1 MRRLVLATAIAT
13 FVLIIV
19 GGVVRVSDSGL
30 GCGPAGSGFHGWP
43 FCNGDV
49 VPGVDL
55 NSIVEYTHRVVAI
68 VVGFMILAIFVLA
81 WRRHRE
87 FRIPAAAL
95 LVLVLA
101 QGALGGA
108 TVEENLEELYVAA
121 HLCLAMLLL
130 GGLLYLW
137 RGVSAAATTAG
148 GPRLRVLAIAASV
161 AVLCTIVAGG
171 YMAGTQNYG
180 RADYQLG
187 EGAHHACG
195 KEFPTCNGEFMP
207 FGKAELVDI
216 HLMHRAFMYI
226 AALLVTSL
234 VVVALRR
241 GVLTRYAWTLAGLLA
256 VQILVGALNV
266 WLDEYELL
274 IVLHLALGTLL
285 WATTLGMTLALAPAR
300 ERAPRRAEAVAA

>member
-19 GGVVRVSDSGL
+19 GGVVRVSDSGI

-49 VPGVDL
+49 VPGVSVH
-55 NSIVEYTHRVVAI
+55 SIIEYTHRVVAGVVSLMI
-68 VVGFMILAIFVLA
+68 VSIVVLA

-87 FRIPAAAL
+87 YLLPAVGL
-95 LVLVLA
+95 LVLILA
-101 QGALGGA
+101 QAALGGA
-108 TVEENLEELYVAA
+108 TVEDNLEEAYVAA

-130 GGLLYLW
+130 GGLIYLY
-137 RGVSAAATTAG
+137 RSVTGTPAADG
-148 GPRLRVLAIAASV
+148 GPGLRPLAIAASV

-187 EGAHHACG
+187 DGAHHACG
-195 KEFPTCNGEFMP
+195 KEFPTCNGELFP
-207 FGKAELVDI
+207 FGKARLVDI
-216 HLMHRAFMYI
+216 HLTHRAFMYL
-226 AALLVTSL
+226 AAILVISL
-234 VVVALRR
+234 VVVAIRR
-241 GVLTRYAWTLAGLLA
+241 GVLTRWAWGLAALLA

-285 WATTLGMTLALAPAR
+285 WATTVGLTLQLAPAR
-300 ERAPRRAEAVAA
+300 ERAPGRAEAVAA

>member
-1 MRRLVLATAIAT
+1 MKRLVLATAIAT

-49 VPGVDL
+49 VPGVNL
-55 NSIVEYTHRVVAI
+55 HSIVEYTHRAVAGIVTILIVSI
-68 VVGFMILAIFVLA
+68 VVQA

-87 FRIPAAAL
+87 FLMPAIGL
-95 LVLVLA
+95 LGLVLA
-101 QGALGGA
+101 QAALGGA
-108 TVEENLEELYVAA
+108 TVEDNLEEAYVAA

-130 GGLLYLW
+130 GGLIWLY
-137 RGVSAAATTAG
+137 RAASGATVTDG
-148 GPRLRVLAIAASV
+148 GPRIRVLGIAASV

-187 EGAHHACG
+187 DGAHHACG
-195 KEFPTCNGEFMP
+195 KQFPTCNGEFMP
-207 FGKAELVDI
+207 FGKARLVDI
-216 HLMHRAFMYI
+216 HLTHRAFMYL
-226 AALLVTSL
+226 AAILVISL

-241 GVLTRYAWTLAGLLA
+241 GVVTRWAWGLAALLA
-256 VQILVGALNV
+256 AQILVGALNV

-285 WATTLGMTLALAPAR
+285 WAGTLGLTLQLAPAR
-300 ERAPRRAEAVAA
+300 ERAHGRAEAVAA

>member
-1 MRRLVLATAIAT
+1 MRRLVLATGIAT
-13 FVLIIV
+13 FVLIIL

-55 NSIVEYTHRVVAI
+55 NSIIEYAHRVLAI
-68 VVGFMILAIFVLA
+68 IVGFMIVGLFVMA

-87 FRIPAAAL
+87 LLGATGAL
-95 LVLVLA
+95 LVLVIA

-108 TVEENLEELYVAA
+108 TVEENLEEAYVAA
-121 HLCLAMLLL
+121 HLGLAMLLL
-130 GGLLYLW
+130 GLLLYLW
-137 RGVSAAATTAG
+137 RRVTGSEAESG
-148 GPRLRVLAIAASV
+148 GPRLRGLAIV
-161 AVLCTIVAGG
+161 ATGFVLCTIVAGG

-180 RADYQLG
+180 RADYQIG
-187 EGAHHACG
+187 DGAHHACG
-195 KEFPTCNGEFMP
+195 KEFPSCNGEFMP
-207 FGKAELVDI
+207 FGDSRLVDI
-216 HLMHRAFMYI
+216 HLTHRFFMYI
-226 AALLVTSL
+226 ASALVIAL

-241 GVLTRYAWTLAGLLA
+241 RVAVRYAWALAGLLA

-274 IVLHLALGTLL
+274 ILLHLALGTLL
-285 WATTLGMTLALAPAR
+285 WATSLGMTLQLSPAR
-300 ERAPRRAEAVAA
+300 ERARHPEAVAA